1 MPKLIRQPDGSVL
14 WDYDVP
20 AVDVE
25 APKPVA
31 KKSASKPASKES

>member
-20 AVDVE
+20 ADVEVE
-25 APKPVA
+25 APKPA

>member
-1 MPKLIRQPDGSVL
+1 MPKLIAQPDGSVL

-20 AVDVE
+20 ADVE